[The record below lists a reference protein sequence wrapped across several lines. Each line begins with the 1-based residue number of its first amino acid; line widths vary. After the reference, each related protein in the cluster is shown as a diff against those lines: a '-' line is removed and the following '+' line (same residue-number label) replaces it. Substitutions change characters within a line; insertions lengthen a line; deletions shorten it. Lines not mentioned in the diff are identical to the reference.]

1 MSHPL
6 SVTIGESKI
15 IERAFSAG
23 GVICTIYP
31 DPDDAG
37 RVVFERLSGRKGAMY
52 PWLTL
57 AVSEAGYTDRYGE
70 FEHMSPPRD
79 GVVALL
85 QVLKWFHTTIF
96 NGHVAAI
103 VVAATR
109 AALDA
114 HTLIADAD
122 RREDSIDSGDAIDRC
137 YDFVRVILPEY
148 TTSADIEPPLSEGAV
163 DK

>member
-15 IERAFSAG
+15 IERAFSAA
-23 GVICTIYP
+23 GVTCHIYP

-37 RVVFERLSGRKGAMY
+37 RVVFKRLDRHHLWSFILNKNGYVEATYGVLPEIHLTSG
-52 PWLTL
+52 
-57 AVSEAGYTDRYGE
+57 VE
-70 FEHMSPPRD
+70 
-79 GVVALL
+79 ALL
-85 QVLKWFHTTIF
+85 QVLAWLWTEYF
-96 NGHVAAI
+96 NESAARI
-103 VVAATR
+103 GVAATR

-137 YDFVRVILPEY
+137 YDSVRVILPEY
-148 TTSADIEPPLSEGAV
+148 TTSSDIEPPTPQE
-163 DK
+163 

>member
-6 SVTIGESKI
+6 GVTIGESKI
-15 IERAFSAG
+15 IERAFSAA
-23 GVICTIYP
+23 GVTCHIYP

-37 RVVFERLSGRKGAMY
+37 RVVIKQMSGRKGAMY

-57 AVSEAGYTDRYGE
+57 AVDVAGYTGVYGD
-70 FEHMSPPRD
+70 FTHTSPPRD

-85 QVLKWFHTTIF
+85 QVLRWYYSTIF
-96 NGHVAAI
+96 NDQVAAI
-103 VVAATR
+103 VVAAAR

-114 HTLIADAD
+114 PTLIADAD

-137 YDFVRVILPEY
+137 YEAVRVVLPEY
-148 TTSADIEPPLSEGAV
+148 TTSADIEPPTPQE
-163 DK
+163 

>member
-57 AVSEAGYTDRYGE
+57 AVSEVGYTDRYGE
-70 FEHMSPPRD
+70 FEHMSPPSD
-79 GVVALL
+79 GVVALR
-85 QVLKWFHTTIF
+85 QALKWFHTTIF

-103 VVAATR
+103 VDAATR

-122 RREDSIDSGDAIDRC
+122 RREDSIDSSDAIDRC
-137 YDFVRVILPEY
+137 YAAVRVVLPEY
-148 TTSADIEPPLSEGAV
+148 TTSSDIEPPTPQE
-163 DK
+163 

>member
-15 IERAFSAG
+15 IERALHAAG
-23 GVICTIYP
+23 VTCYIHP
-31 DPDDAG
+31 DIEDAG
-37 RVVFERLSGRKGAMY
+37 RVIIKRLSGRVRVGFPWRDVFLADRTYREDY
-52 PWLTL
+52 P
-57 AVSEAGYTDRYGE
+57 GYRSTYVLPE
-70 FEHMSPPRD
+70 N
-79 GVVALL
+79 GVNALL
-85 QVLKWFHTTIF
+85 DVLSWFYKEFF
-96 NGHVAAI
+96 NSRVAAI

-137 YDFVRVILPEY
+137 YAAVRVVLPEY
-148 TTSADIEPPLSEGAV
+148 TTSADIEPPTPQETE
-163 DK
+163 